1 MTKCFV
7 MNKNYSLA
15 AVCLCGPD
23 KLLLLSF
30 EYLLEHIFF
39 LLFAEYHDVKVKLT
53 FDLLIR

>member
-1 MTKCFV
+1 

-23 KLLLLSF
+23 ELLLLSF
-30 EYLLEHIFF
+30 EYLLERIFSCF
-39 LLFAEYHDVKVKLT
+39 FAEYHDVKVKLT

>member
-23 KLLLLSF
+23 ELLPLSF
-30 EYLLEHIFF
+30 EYLLERIFSCF
-39 LLFAEYHDVKVKLT
+39 FAEYHDVKVKLT